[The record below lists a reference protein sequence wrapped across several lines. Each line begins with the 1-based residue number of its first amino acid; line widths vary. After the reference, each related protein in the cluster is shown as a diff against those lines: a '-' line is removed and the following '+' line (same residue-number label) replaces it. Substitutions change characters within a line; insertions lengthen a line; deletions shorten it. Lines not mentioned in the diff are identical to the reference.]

1 MKLVLASQSPRRSQ
15 LLSAIGITDFITCPA
30 KGEEVVDPAL
40 SPAQLVEALATQKV
54 AEIHK
59 KYPQKLILGADTVVA
74 IQGQILGKPQDQTQA
89 AIMLTQLAGR
99 THQVFT
105 GVCLRQG
112 DTLRCF
118 HEMTEVTFRP
128 LTPGDILRYIA
139 QGESLDK
146 AGGYGIQSAGSLLVE
161 SIQGDYYNVMGL
173 PLCALGKA
181 LEEFGFPLWGEE
193 QEG

>member
-1 MKLVLASQSPRRSQ
+1 MNIVLASQSPRRSQ
-15 LLSAIGITDFITCPA
+15 LLSAIGVSDFITCPA
-30 KGEEVVDPAL
+30 VGEEIMDPSLA
-40 SPAQLVEALATQKV
+40 PAQLVETLATQKV
-54 AEIHK
+54 EEVRK

-74 IQGQILGKPQDQTQA
+74 IDGKILGKPQDQTQA

-99 THQVFT
+99 THQVYT

-112 DTLRCF
+112 EKQTCF
-118 HEMTEVTFRP
+118 HEVTAVTFRP